1 MSVVAPIS
9 ATAAAVPVLVGLVEG
24 ERPSSLQIAGMAIA
38 LAGVILASREPIEE
52 GGHRPTAP
60 RSGWRWWRRPGS
72 GRSSSASTAPSEG
85 ADVSWVIVV
94 SRSCSLAL
102 LVIAALAV
110 RPALPR
116 DGASLA
122 VLGMIGVLDLG
133 ANGLYALAT
142 QEGLLS
148 VVSVLGSLY
157 PAVTVVLAR
166 VVLAERVARV
176 QEVGV
181 VLALAG
187 VVAISAG

>member
-1 MSVVAPIS
+1 M
-9 ATAAAVPVLVGLVEG
+9 
-24 ERPSSLQIAGMAIA
+24 
-38 LAGVILASREPIEE
+38 
-52 GGHRPTAP
+52 
-60 RSGWRWWRRPGS
+60 
-72 GRSSSASTAPSEG
+72 
-85 ADVSWVIVV
+85 
-94 SRSCSLAL
+94 L

-110 RPALPR
+110 RPGLPR
-116 DGASLA
+116 DGGSLA
-122 VLGMIGVLDLG
+122 ALAMIGVLDLG

-166 VVLAERVARV
+166 VVLAERIARV
-176 QEVGV
+176 QQVGV

>member
-1 MSVVAPIS
+1 MGD
-9 ATAAAVPVLVGLVEG
+9 L
-24 ERPSSLQIAGMAIA
+24 
-38 LAGVILASREPIEE
+38 
-52 GGHRPTAP
+52 
-60 RSGWRWWRRPGS
+60 
-72 GRSSSASTAPSEG
+72 
-85 ADVSWVIVV
+85 V
-94 SRSCSLAL
+94 SRCCSLVL

-116 DGASLA
+116 DARSLA
-122 VLGMIGVLDLG
+122 ALAIIGVLDLG

-166 VVLAERVARV
+166 VVLAERIARV
-176 QEVGV
+176 QQVGV

>member
-1 MSVVAPIS
+1 M
-9 ATAAAVPVLVGLVEG
+9 
-24 ERPSSLQIAGMAIA
+24 IAI
-38 LAGVILASREPIEE
+38 
-52 GGHRPTAP
+52 
-60 RSGWRWWRRPGS
+60 
-72 GRSSSASTAPSEG
+72 
-85 ADVSWVIVV
+85 

-102 LVIAALAV
+102 LVLAALVV

-116 DGASLA
+116 DRASLA
-122 VLGMIGVLDLG
+122 ALGVIGVLDLG

-142 QEGLLS
+142 TEGLLS

>member
-1 MSVVAPIS
+1 V
-9 ATAAAVPVLVGLVEG
+9 AAAGFGTFFVGLD
-24 ERPSSLQIAGMAIA
+24 R
-38 LAGVILASREPIEE
+38 ASE
-52 GGHRPTAP
+52 
-60 RSGWRWWRRPGS
+60 S
-72 GRSSSASTAPSEG
+72 

-94 SRSCSLAL
+94 SRGCSLAL
-102 LVIAALAV
+102 LVIAAIAV
-110 RPALPR
+110 RPTLPR
-116 DGASLA
+116 DAPSLA
-122 VLGMIGVLDLG
+122 LLGMIGVLDLG

-166 VVLAERVARV
+166 VVLAERVARE

-181 VLALAG
+181 ALALAG